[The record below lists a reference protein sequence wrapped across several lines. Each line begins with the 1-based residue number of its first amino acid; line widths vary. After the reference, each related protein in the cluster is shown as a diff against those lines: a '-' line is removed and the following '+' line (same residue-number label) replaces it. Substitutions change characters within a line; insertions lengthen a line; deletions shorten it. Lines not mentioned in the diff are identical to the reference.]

1 VFGHEIAMPQVIDEP
16 LVLEQAIP
24 VHAGPP
30 MPQDAAPAPR
40 PPAAPKPRARR
51 ILLSVVAA
59 AGLIGAVVAVLYA
72 IHAQHYES
80 TDDAVLEGHVIP
92 IGPQVAARVLAV
104 NVVDNQFVHKDD
116 VIVELD
122 PTDYKV
128 AVEQAQG
135 NLAAMD
141 GKVSEARAEV
151 LAADAQR
158 DQSRAAVDAA
168 QTNFE
173 ILAGDFKRDQSLDER
188 AISKQQFDTD
198 DAAQKS
204 AAAQVKEAKAKL
216 ASSASLI
223 TIADA
228 AVLAAQGD
236 DAKARADLQR
246 DQTNLG
252 YCRILAPESG
262 RITRKNVETGEY
274 VAVGQ
279 ALLAVVPPE
288 VWVVAD
294 FKETQLT
301 YMRLNQPVS
310 VHVDAYPDREFSGRV
325 ESFQAGTGS
334 RFSMLPAENATGNF
348 VKIVQRIPVKILLDP
363 DQTNTSDVVLVP
375 GMSVEAEVTV
385 R

>member
-1 VFGHEIAMPQVIDEP
+1 MK
-16 LVLEQAIP
+16 QAIP
-24 VHAGPP
+24 VQAGRPV
-30 MPQDAAPAPR
+30 PQEAAPAPR

-51 ILLSVVAA
+51 ILLMVVAA
-59 AGLIGAVVAVLYA
+59 AALIGAVVASLYWV
-72 IHAQHYES
+72 HAQHYES

-92 IGPQVAARVLAV
+92 IGPQVAARVSAV
-104 NVVDNQFVHKDD
+104 NVVDNQFVNKGD
-116 VIVELD
+116 VIIELD
-122 PTDYKV
+122 PTDYKA

-141 GKVSEARAEV
+141 GKVREAQAEV
-151 LAADAQR
+151 LAAGAQR
-158 DQSRAAVDAA
+158 DQSRAQVDAA

-173 ILAGDFKRDQSLDER
+173 ILEADFKRDQSLDER
-188 AISKQQFDTD
+188 AISRQQLETD

-204 AAAQVKEAKAKL
+204 AGAQVTEAKAKL

-228 AVLAAQGD
+228 AVVAAQGD

-246 DQTNLG
+246 AQINLG
-252 YCRILAPESG
+252 YCQIRAPESG
-262 RITRKNVETGEY
+262 RITRKNVEPGEY
-274 VAVGQ
+274 VSVGE
-279 ALLAVVPPE
+279 ALLALVPPQ

-301 YMRLNQPVS
+301 YMRPNQPVS
-310 VHVDAYPDREFSGRV
+310 IHVDAYPDQEFSGRV

-348 VKIVQRIPVKILLDP
+348 VKIVQRVPVKILLDP
-363 DQTNTSDVVLVP
+363 DQTNGSDVLLAP
-375 GMSVEAEVTV
+375 GMSVEAEVKV

>member
-1 VFGHEIAMPQVIDEP
+1 MPQVIDEP
-16 LVLEQAIP
+16 PAMKQAIP
-24 VHAGPP
+24 VQAGRPV
-30 MPQDAAPAPR
+30 PQEAAPAPR

-51 ILLSVVAA
+51 ILLMVVAA
-59 AGLIGAVVAVLYA
+59 AALIGAVVASLYWV
-72 IHAQHYES
+72 HAQHYES

-92 IGPQVAARVLAV
+92 IGPQVAARVSAV
-104 NVVDNQFVHKDD
+104 NVVDNQFVNKGD
-116 VIVELD
+116 VIIELD
-122 PTDYKV
+122 PTDYKA

-141 GKVSEARAEV
+141 GKVREAQAEV
-151 LAADAQR
+151 LAAGAQR
-158 DQSRAAVDAA
+158 DQSRAQVDAA

-173 ILAGDFKRDQSLDER
+173 ILEADFKRDQSLDER
-188 AISKQQFDTD
+188 AISRQQLETD

-204 AAAQVKEAKAKL
+204 AGAQVTEAKAKL

-228 AVLAAQGD
+228 AVVAAQGD

-246 DQTNLG
+246 AQINLG
-252 YCRILAPESG
+252 YCQIRAPESG
-262 RITRKNVETGEY
+262 RITRKNVEPGEY
-274 VAVGQ
+274 VSVGE
-279 ALLAVVPPE
+279 ALLALVPPQ

-301 YMRLNQPVS
+301 YMRPNQPVS
-310 VHVDAYPDREFSGRV
+310 IHVDAYPDQEFSGRV

-348 VKIVQRIPVKILLDP
+348 VKIVQRVPVKILLDP
-363 DQTNTSDVVLVP
+363 DQTNGSDVLLAP
-375 GMSVEAEVTV
+375 GMSVEAEVKV